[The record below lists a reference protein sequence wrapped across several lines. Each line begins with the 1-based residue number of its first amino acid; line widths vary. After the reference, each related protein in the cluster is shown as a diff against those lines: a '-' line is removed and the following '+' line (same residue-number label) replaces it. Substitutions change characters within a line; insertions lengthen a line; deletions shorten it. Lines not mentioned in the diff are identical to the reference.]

1 MGTTLIVKCNKCG
14 GLMLSALG
22 QKTKVCPY
30 CGSNVNLQK
39 AQRLAAANSAFEASE
54 MLRKI
59 KSSQKIN
66 R

>member
-14 GLMLSALG
+14 GLMLAALG